1 MRGKAFSDTNAASHP
16 IKRGYRMVSP
26 FVVFQSRVRSA
37 LRRATPLA
45 FVLLFVLS
53 GCGFFSTRDP
63 APPTGSQGGGD
74 LALTDSEVLEL
85 MASSFTLRDPDLY
98 MGVISEDFT
107 YAPLPSAYP
116 DDPTFFASWG
126 VAREDVFIRTLL
138 SVTFLPPDSLAQF
151 TFESISE
158 QQWADSSIFQERYT
172 LDVHTL
178 ESDLPRSYSGLMRLT
193 LVREEDGGWRI
204 TRWED
209 EAISGETFTISQL
222 RAAL

>member
-1 MRGKAFSDTNAASHP
+1 
-16 IKRGYRMVSP
+16 MVSP
-26 FVVFQSRVRSA
+26 FVVFQSE
-37 LRRATPLA
+37 LRATLGRVGPLA
-45 FVLLFVLS
+45 LVVLFILS

-63 APPTGSQGGGD
+63 DPPTGSQGGGN
-74 LALTDSEVLEL
+74 LALSDGEVLEL
-85 MASSFTLRDPDLY
+85 IASSFTLRDPDLY

-116 DDPTFFASWG
+116 DDPTFFTTWG
-126 VAREDVFIRTLL
+126 AAREDVFIRTLL
-138 SVTFLPPDSLAQF
+138 SVSLLPPDSLAQC

-178 ESDLPRSYSGLMRLT
+178 ESELPRSYSGLMRLT
-193 LVREEDGGWRI
+193 IVREEDGGWRI
-204 TRWED
+204 SRWED
-209 EAISGETFTISQL
+209 EAVSGETFTISQL

>member
-26 FVVFQSRVRSA
+26 FVVFQSE
-37 LRRATPLA
+37 LRATLGRVGPLA
-45 FVLLFVLS
+45 LVVLFILS

-63 APPTGSQGGGD
+63 DPPTGSQGGGN
-74 LALTDSEVLEL
+74 LALSDGEVLEL
-85 MASSFTLRDPDLY
+85 IASSFTLRDPDLY

-116 DDPTFFASWG
+116 DDPTFFTTWG
-126 VAREDVFIRTLL
+126 AAREDVFIRTLL
-138 SVTFLPPDSLAQF
+138 SVSLLPPDSLAQC

-178 ESDLPRSYSGLMRLT
+178 ESELPRSYSGLMRLT
-193 LVREEDGGWRI
+193 IVREEDGGWRI
-204 TRWED
+204 SRWED
-209 EAISGETFTISQL
+209 EAVSGETFTISQL